1 MTDDHI
7 VERLPI
13 TFLRAQMG
21 FAEAPLTA
29 RYVALPSEIGEPTTP
44 EDSDG

>member
-1 MTDDHI
+1 MTDDPV

-13 TFLRAQMG
+13 TFLRARMG

-29 RYVALPSEIGEPTTP
+29 RYVALPSDIAEPTTP